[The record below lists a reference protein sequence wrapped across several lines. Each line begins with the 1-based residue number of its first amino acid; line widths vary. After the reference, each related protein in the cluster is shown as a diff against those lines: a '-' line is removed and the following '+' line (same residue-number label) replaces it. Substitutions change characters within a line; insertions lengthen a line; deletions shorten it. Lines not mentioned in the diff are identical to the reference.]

1 MELKLPENVSRL
13 LTRQYTQILANQ
25 EVTEQTLEE
34 FLDKVNKTYIEFAE
48 DRKFYERAERISN
61 RELDELNG
69 RLTEKLEFLDT
80 FNHGLAHD
88 VMNHTANLK
97 GLSNMLLKYV
107 QKNNLEMIN
116 EIALKLVSSSSQLSN
131 IVYGVLNLSKIEH
144 KNEIEYTLINL
155 AELIQE
161 IDTEINYLKI
171 GKNVSINYR
180 TDGLKELHFSN
191 AILRLILVNLI
202 SNAIKYSKPNLPVI
216 VNVSIF
222 KSINNL
228 TIIVEDNGIGMDIK
242 ETNHKLYNL
251 FYQSTTEKAKGY
263 GVGLFL
269 VKKLV
274 DKLNGQIIP
283 VSKAGEGT
291 KMTIKLILNETNIQ

>member
-1 MELKLPENVSRL
+1 
-13 LTRQYTQILANQ
+13 
-25 EVTEQTLEE
+25 
-34 FLDKVNKTYIEFAE
+34 
-48 DRKFYERAERISN
+48 
-61 RELDELNG
+61 
-69 RLTEKLEFLDT
+69 
-80 FNHGLAHD
+80 
-88 VMNHTANLK
+88 
-97 GLSNMLLKYV
+97 
-107 QKNNLEMIN
+107 MIN

-202 SNAIKYSKPNLPVI
+202 SNAIKYSKPNLLVT

-283 VSKAGEGT
+283 VSKPGEGT